1 MAAFHAH
8 VAYRPHHL
16 AHTDAGRKLH
26 DAIAGTVG
34 MVRTWHLRASVR
46 RELRALND
54 HLLADIG
61 MRRADVNK
69 PFWQA

>member
-8 VAYRPHHL
+8 VVYRPHL
-16 AHTDAGRKLH
+16 ARVDVGAKLH
-26 DAIAGTVG
+26 GAITRAVET
-34 MVRTWHLRASVR
+34 VRTWYFRAGTR

-61 MRRADVNK
+61 MSRMEVIK
-69 PFWQA
+69 PFWKG

>member
-8 VAYRPHHL
+8 VAYRPHLGH
-16 AHTDAGRKLH
+16 AGAARKLE
-26 DAIAGTVG
+26 DALARAIAT
-34 MVRTWHLRASVR
+34 VRTWYFRASTR
-46 RELRALND
+46 RELQRLND

-61 MRRADVNK
+61 MSRAEANK

>member
-8 VAYRPHHL
+8 VVYRHRL
-16 AHTDAGRKLH
+16 ARVDVAAKLH
-26 DAIAGTVG
+26 GAVARAVET
-34 MVRTWHLRASVR
+34 VRTWYFRAVTR

-61 MRRADVNK
+61 MSRWEAVK